1 MTGPRT
7 YDQWKTTPPDE
18 WEPQTDSGPDEPD
31 PDDDYDQWLVEQAD
45 KEQFVE
51 DYSDE

>member
-18 WEPQTDSGPDEPD
+18 WEPPTKEGPD
-31 PDDDYDQWLVEQAD
+31 PDEAYERWRDEQAD